1 MQPSIDDDAFV
12 AGIDRLSRDAID
24 ALPFGVVRLDGEGR
38 ITSFSAV
45 EARQSGVG
53 DRPVLGQRFF
63 VDLAPCM
70 WTAAFQQRY
79 DRATAA
85 GTLDVTFD
93 QIGDFD
99 SRTRHLRVRVRSAMG
114 GGAWVFIDRR
124 G

>member
-12 AGIDRLSRDAID
+12 AGIDQLSRDAID
-24 ALPFGVVRLDGEGR
+24 ALPFGVVRLDSEGR

-53 DRPVLGQRFF
+53 ERPVLGRRFF
-63 VDLAPCM
+63 ADLAPCM

-79 DRATAA
+79 DLAAAA

-99 SRTRHLRVRVRSAMG
+99 SRTRHLRVRIRSATG

-124 G
+124 V

>member
-12 AGIDRLSRDAID
+12 AGIEQWSRDAID
-24 ALPFGVVRLDGEGR
+24 ALPFGVIRLDADGR

-45 EARQSGVG
+45 EASQSGVG
-53 DRPVLGQRFF
+53 ERPVLGRRFF
-63 VDLAPCM
+63 TDLAPCM
-70 WTAAFQQRY
+70 WTEAFQQRY
-79 DRATAA
+79 DQAVAA

-124 G
+124 V